1 MRSGRRTAVDVVSEA
16 LDGVAHWDP
25 LLHFIDTLDADGA
38 LQRARSV
45 DLGLPLAGVP
55 VLIKART
62 PAGSPI
68 VTRLIAAGAIP
79 IGTSTRARPDAVSQT
94 FGWNGSEYTRNPW
107 DLSRSSGGSSAGAAA
122 AVAAGVVPL
131 ATGGDSAGSL
141 RIPAS
146 FCGVVGLK
154 GTAGRVP
161 RADGRSLAGLTIG
174 GFIGTSLE
182 DVALATSLVSGPDR
196 LDPGAL
202 PHWPVPALA
211 GSGAWRVAYRSSL
224 GLIESDPAVDAVVR
238 GSLAV
243 PDIGVQEVDLDWLP
257 VDSAW
262 LTLRDLDAGLAVE
275 PSALQAAVR
284 VRSHNSTAL
293 ADLFSSVDALVTP
306 TTPRVAHGYDQHEQN
321 IVVGDLCWGFN
332 ITGHPAVSVP
342 VGLLDGLPVGAQV
355 VAPHGREDIAL
366 AVAARITRSLPLPG

>member
-1 MRSGRRTAVDVVSEA
+1 MVAEA
-16 LDGVAHWDP
+16 LDGVARWDP

-38 LQRARSV
+38 LSRAERV

-55 VLIKART
+55 FLIKART

-68 VTRLIAAGAIP
+68 VTRLLAAGAIP
-79 IGTSTRARPDAVSQT
+79 LGTSTRARPDAVSQT

-161 RADGRSLAGLTIG
+161 RADGRALAGLTIG
-174 GFIGTSLE
+174 GFIGTTLE

-196 LDPGAL
+196 LDPSAL
-202 PHWPVPALA
+202 PHWPVPTVA
-211 GSGAWRVAYRSSL
+211 GPESWRVAYRSAL
-224 GLIESDPAVDAVVR
+224 GLIQNDPAVNGVVR

-243 PDIGVQEVDLDWLP
+243 PSIGVQDVALDWLP

-262 LTLRDLDAGLAVE
+262 LTLRDLDAGLPVE
-275 PSALQAAVR
+275 PSALQAAVQ
-284 VRSHNSTAL
+284 VRRHNSTAL
-293 ADLFSSVDALVTP
+293 ADLFSSVDALITP

-355 VAPHGREDIAL
+355 VAPHGREDVAL
-366 AVAARITRSLPLPG
+366 AVAARLMMPISPPG